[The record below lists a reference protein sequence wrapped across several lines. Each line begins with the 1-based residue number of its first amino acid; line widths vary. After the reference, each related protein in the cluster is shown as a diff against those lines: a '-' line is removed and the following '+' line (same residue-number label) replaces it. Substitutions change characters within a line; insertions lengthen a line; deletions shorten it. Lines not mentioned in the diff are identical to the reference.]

1 MRLDELVK
9 AEGDKIR
16 RAAGEHGAKAV
27 RFFGKLEWD
36 SDKPDGSIFVLA
48 EFVPECTLLD
58 QASLSLSM
66 KNIFGHNVEVFSQSA
81 LTEDVLGNLLESG
94 VPLTHDDEYNLGGI
108 QTAIEKAERYKS
120 LGREIFE
127 QNELVQ
133 TFVVHQLQIV
143 HVLSNRISEDM
154 KEEADEIDWENL
166 VPLEEIPLYKGREL
180 VDDVPSGR
188 DKDLMLFNT
197 MIFALELLEK
207 HVGRPP
213 EETQQDELVRAWLAH
228 HLTVAGDAC
237 RSLSP
242 QLRTATPDI
251 PWDVLVEMA
260 CIIEVSGSDL
270 DWQAIW
276 NTVEHDVMPL
286 LAAMKEI
293 RAQLDAQGN

>member
-9 AEGDKIR
+9 AEGENIR
-16 RAAGEHGAKAV
+16 RVAGEHGAKAV

-36 SDKPDGSIFVLA
+36 SDNPDGSIFVLA
-48 EFVPECTLLD
+48 EFVADCTLLD

-66 KNIFGHNVEVFSQSA
+66 KNIFGHNVEVFSQRA
-81 LTEDVLGNLLESG
+81 LPEEVLSNLLESG
-94 VPLTHDDEYNLGGI
+94 IPLTHDDEYNLSGI
-108 QTAIEKAERYKS
+108 QTAIEKAEKYKS

-143 HVLSNRISEDM
+143 HVLSNRISHDM

-166 VPLEEIPLYKGREL
+166 VPVEEIPLYKGREL
-180 VDDVPSGR
+180 VDEVPAGR
-188 DKDLMLFNT
+188 DKDLMLLNT
-197 MIFALELLEK
+197 MIYAFELVEK
-207 HVGRPP
+207 HVGR
-213 EETQQDELVRAWLAH
+213 EEDDARKDELVRSWLAH

-242 QLRTATPDI
+242 QLCEATADI
-251 PWDVLVEMA
+251 PWHVLIEMA
-260 CIIEVSGSDL
+260 NIIEISGSDL

-276 NTVEHDVMPL
+276 NTVEHDVMPV
-286 LAAMKEI
+286 LAAVREV
-293 RAQLDAQGN
+293 RAQLEA

>member
-9 AEGDKIR
+9 EEGDNIR

-36 SDKPDGSIFVLA
+36 SNNPDGSIFVLA
-48 EFVPECTLLD
+48 EFDPQCTLLD

-66 KNIFGHNVEVFSQSA
+66 KHIFGYNVELFSQAA
-81 LTEDVLGNLLESG
+81 LKEDVLQHLLESG

-133 TFVVHQLQIV
+133 TFVVNQLQIV
-143 HVLSNRISEDM
+143 HVLSNRISQEM

-166 VPLEEIPLYKGREL
+166 VPLQEIPLYQGREL
-180 VDDVPSGR
+180 VDDVPAGR
-188 DKDLMLFNT
+188 DKDLMLLNT
-197 MIFALELLEK
+197 MIYAFELVEK
-207 HVGRPP
+207 YVGSAS
-213 EETQQDELVRAWLAH
+213 EDTEDELVRSWLAH

-237 RSLSP
+237 RSLSEE
-242 QLRTATPDI
+242 LREATADI
-251 PWDVLVEMA
+251 PWNVLTEMA
-260 CIIEVSGSDL
+260 NIIEISGSDL

-276 NTVEHDVMPL
+276 NTIEHDVMPV
-286 LAAMKEI
+286 LATI
-293 RAQLDAQGN
+293 REVKANLDS

>member
-9 AEGDKIR
+9 SEGENIR

-36 SDKPDGSIFVLA
+36 SDKPNGSIFVLA
-48 EFVPECTLLD
+48 DFVPDCTLLD

-66 KNIFGHNVEVFSQSA
+66 KSIFGHNVEVFSQSA
-81 LTEDVLGNLLESG
+81 LPEEVLRNLLESG
-94 VPLTHDDEYNLGGI
+94 VPLTHDDEYNLGCI
-108 QTAIEKAERYKS
+108 QTAIEKAERYKA

-154 KEEADEIDWENL
+154 KEEADEIDWDNL
-166 VPLEEIPLYKGREL
+166 VPVEEIPLYRGREL
-180 VDDVPSGR
+180 VDEVPPGR
-188 DKDLMLFNT
+188 DKDLMLLNT
-197 MIFALELLEK
+197 MIYALELVERY
-207 HVGRPP
+207 VGRSP
-213 EETQQDELVRAWLAH
+213 EEVHTDELVRSWLAH

-237 RSLSP
+237 RSLSSE
-242 QLRTATPDI
+242 LCEATPEM
-251 PWDVLVEMA
+251 PWTVLMEMA
-260 CIIEVSGSDL
+260 TVMELSGSDL

-276 NTVEHDVMPL
+276 NTVEHDVMPVL
-286 LAAMKEI
+286 EAVREVHK
-293 RAQLDAQGN
+293 QLE

>member
-9 AEGDKIR
+9 SEGENIR

-36 SDKPDGSIFVLA
+36 SDTPNGSIFVLA
-48 EFVPECTLLD
+48 DFVPDCTLLD

-81 LTEDVLGNLLESG
+81 LPEDVLQSLLESG
-94 VPLTHDDEYNLGGI
+94 IPLTHDDEYNLGCI

-166 VPLEEIPLYKGREL
+166 VPVEEIPLYRGREL
-180 VDDVPSGR
+180 VDEVPAGR
-188 DKDLMLFNT
+188 DKDLMLLNT
-197 MIFALELLEK
+197 MIYAFELVEK
-207 HVGRPP
+207 HVGRSA
-213 EETQQDELVRAWLAH
+213 EDTHTDELVRSWLAH

-237 RSLSP
+237 RSLSSD
-242 QLRTATPDI
+242 LIEATPEM
-251 PWDVLVEMA
+251 PWNVLMEMA
-260 CIIEVSGSDL
+260 TVIELSGSDL

-276 NTVEHDVMPL
+276 NTVEHDVMPV
-286 LAAMKEI
+286 LAAVREVK
-293 RAQLDAQGN
+293 AQLD